1 MELHLFGFH
10 CHIVSRHYWLYLHL
24 ADAMWNVS
32 RTYQRYS
39 KIFQRVKSTSS
50 GAKLHSTASD
60 FQSLHQTTHH
70 PAPALLC
77 NFFNGKPSVD
87 WELRVNGWLGGRL
100 KWKDGLKVIR
110 AKRRKGDPQR
120 PAKPQSRRRFNEAHL
135 TVIIH
140 LQQINSGQADRQ
152 VPYQKVGSR
161 PLAMRSAG
169 KSINGKPLA
178 HRKKTLSCNLKGCVS
193 CPELLSSN
201 YI

>member
-1 MELHLFGFH
+1 M
-10 CHIVSRHYWLYLHL
+10 
-24 ADAMWNVS
+24 
-32 RTYQRYS
+32 
-39 KIFQRVKSTSS
+39 
-50 GAKLHSTASD
+50 
-60 FQSLHQTTHH
+60 
-70 PAPALLC
+70 
-77 NFFNGKPSVD
+77 
-87 WELRVNGWLGGRL
+87 NGWLGGRL